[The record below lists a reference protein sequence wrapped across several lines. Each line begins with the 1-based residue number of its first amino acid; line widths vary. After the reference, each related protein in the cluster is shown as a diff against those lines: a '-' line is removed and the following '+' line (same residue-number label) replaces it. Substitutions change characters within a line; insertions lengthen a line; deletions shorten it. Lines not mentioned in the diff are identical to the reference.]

1 MEYALAFLIFGCAV
15 FALVIAFLIVGGRAS

>member
-15 FALVIAFLIVGGRAS
+15 FVIVIAFLIVGGRG